1 MVLARIR
8 RRVGAGRGARGWLVG
23 WGAWFLGWVKGD
35 DGGWGRER
43 GSRRGRGGG
52 VRY

>member
-8 RRVGAGRGARGWLVG
+8 RRVGAGRGARRWLVG

-35 DGGWGRER
+35 DGGEGREM
-43 GSRRGRGGG
+43 GSGSGRVGE
-52 VRY
+52 

>member
-8 RRVGAGRGARGWLVG
+8 RRVGAGRGARGWLVD

-35 DGGWGRER
+35 DEDREGKEEGEAEAER
-43 GSRRGRGGG
+43 
-52 VRY
+52 VRE